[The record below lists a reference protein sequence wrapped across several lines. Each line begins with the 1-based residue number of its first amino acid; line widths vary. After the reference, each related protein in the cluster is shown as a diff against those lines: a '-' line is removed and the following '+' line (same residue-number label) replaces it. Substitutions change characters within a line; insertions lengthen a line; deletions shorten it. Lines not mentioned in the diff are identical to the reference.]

1 MRKATHFVVLRQKYA
16 HKTIVI
22 LIEMTTKNIMPPDL
36 TFGGL
41 WETVVES

>member
-1 MRKATHFVVLRQKYA
+1 
-16 HKTIVI
+16 VI

-41 WETVVES
+41 WETVVESWNGQTGQPGTSG